1 MKILVRTALFPEI
14 ESIQKTI
21 KEIQIEIRKTRSAI
35 MELIEL
41 EDGLQGKTGEAIR
54 TFYDTVHLPFLTQF
68 EKTLTNYSESMLETK
83 NNFLSYDSNKAVFI
97 HEGLLKNEV
106 IRGLDEAL
114 HTTEGLV
121 SEANTIMGSVS
132 DIISL
137 SPLSMDE
144 FAEYIM
150 KGKRYIHEVVIQNLY
165 DLDKSRKSALI
176 DIHTNLKTIY
186 TYLKSVDISF
196 KDKRTIENFQ
206 PISTFMLPG
215 FASFQKKNYISNQ
228 TLACLYTKPDNYF
241 VRNFKRGME
250 TSAGILL
257 GIKDYGAD
265 LVQGIYLLT
274 RLKNE
279 PHVVAKEMAP
289 SIALIARDPKTVWSN
304 IKQEI
309 KDSFSDNMI
318 NGTDRSRARYSTYVL
333 LSVADVF
340 IGTHGAGAAT
350 KGAANLSKINKIPS
364 RSLNHSFQQTKQW
377 QPLLENKQFTGMN
390 VLNRNKLQEDF
401 LLSSKLMTKEM
412 NFHKTDYLVPYSSES
427 VKDLLHKAR
436 QIEESRVVGKGIDN
450 TAHNAAQYQK
460 LKEQLA
466 LDEIQSVI
474 NTTKHGAERLIER
487 GFTPKDISDLKLR
500 PDIIKTQSDGAQV
513 FIKQV
518 NGKYNVIV
526 EGDNGVITSL
536 KNISENSLNRLSGN
550 YR

>member
-1 MKILVRTALFPEI
+1 M
-14 ESIQKTI
+14 
-21 KEIQIEIRKTRSAI
+21 
-35 MELIEL
+35 
-41 EDGLQGKTGEAIR
+41 
-54 TFYDTVHLPFLTQF
+54 
-68 EKTLTNYSESMLETK
+68 
-83 NNFLSYDSNKAVFI
+83 
-97 HEGLLKNEV
+97 
-106 IRGLDEAL
+106 
-114 HTTEGLV
+114 
-121 SEANTIMGSVS
+121 
-132 DIISL
+132 
-137 SPLSMDE
+137 
-144 FAEYIM
+144 
-150 KGKRYIHEVVIQNLY
+150 
-165 DLDKSRKSALI
+165 
-176 DIHTNLKTIY
+176 
-186 TYLKSVDISF
+186 
-196 KDKRTIENFQ
+196 
-206 PISTFMLPG
+206 
-215 FASFQKKNYISNQ
+215 
-228 TLACLYTKPDNYF
+228 
-241 VRNFKRGME
+241 
-250 TSAGILL
+250 
-257 GIKDYGAD
+257 
-265 LVQGIYLLT
+265 
-274 RLKNE
+274 
-279 PHVVAKEMAP
+279 
-289 SIALIARDPKTVWSN
+289 
-304 IKQEI
+304 
-309 KDSFSDNMI
+309 
-318 NGTDRSRARYSTYVL
+318 ARYSTYVF
-333 LSVADVF
+333 LSVADIF

-401 LLSSKLMTKEM
+401 LLPSKLMTKEM

-550 YR
+550 YDWR